1 MLVVSGETGC
11 GKTTQ
16 LPQYILESEIEAGRG
31 GSCSII
37 CTQPRRISAMAVSER
52 VAAERGEPLGESVRW
67 SYGYI
72 VVVIL
77 HIFLHG
83 SLWFNSGWLQS
94 QIRGY

>member
-1 MLVVSGETGC
+1 
-11 GKTTQ
+11 
-16 LPQYILESEIEAGRG
+16 
-31 GSCSII
+31 
-37 CTQPRRISAMAVSER
+37 MAVSER